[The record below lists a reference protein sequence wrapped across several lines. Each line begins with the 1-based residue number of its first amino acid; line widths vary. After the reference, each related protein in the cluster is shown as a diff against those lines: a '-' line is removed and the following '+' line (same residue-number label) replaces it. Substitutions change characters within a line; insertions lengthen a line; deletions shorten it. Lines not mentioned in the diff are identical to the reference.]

1 MSIPTDLDPRIERT
15 RKVVLEATAELIGEC
30 GFGRTSVEAISER
43 SGVARSTIYRHWPE
57 RDALL
62 FESVGKK
69 MERIQASYTG
79 ELRADLILTF
89 SHLGEMLSD
98 ESTRSILASFFAEST
113 RDPHMAR
120 LNTKITKVRREA
132 ISRLIEDAVAQGKLP
147 AKTDSHQM
155 ADDLVA
161 GIFFKG
167 MILREA
173 PDTDWIE
180 AHVDRWIHIYSAG

>member
-1 MSIPTDLDPRIERT
+1 MSIPPDLDPRVERT
-15 RKVVLEATAELIGEC
+15 RKVVLEAAAELIGEC

-98 ESTRSILASFFAEST
+98 EHPKHPCVLLRRI
-113 RDPHMAR
+113 
-120 LNTKITKVRREA
+120 NTGPEHGETE
-132 ISRLIEDAVAQGKLP
+132 
-147 AKTDSHQM
+147 HQ
-155 ADDLVA
+155 DHE
-161 GIFFKG
+161 GQ
-167 MILREA
+167 
-173 PDTDWIE
+173 T
-180 AHVDRWIHIYSAG
+180 

>member
-1 MSIPTDLDPRIERT
+1 MTIPTDLDPRIERT

-30 GFGRTSVEAISER
+30 GFGRTSIEAISER

-57 RDALL
+57 RTALL
-62 FESVGKK
+62 FESVGRK

-79 ELRADLILTF
+79 ELRADLIITF
-89 SHLGEMLSD
+89 SHLGEMLSN

-113 RDPHMAR
+113 RDPDMAK
-120 LNTKITKVRREA
+120 LNTKITKARRDA
-132 ISRLIEDAVAQGKLP
+132 ISRLIEDAVVQEQLP
-147 AKTDSHQM
+147 PETDSHQM

-167 MILREA
+167 MILRES
-173 PDTDWIE
+173 PDTHWIE
-180 AHVDRWIHIYSAG
+180 AHVDRWITIYSRA

>member
-1 MSIPTDLDPRIERT
+1 MTIPTDLDPRIERT

-30 GFGRTSVEAISER
+30 GFGRTSIEAISER

-57 RDALL
+57 RTALL
-62 FESVGKK
+62 FESVGRK

-79 ELRADLILTF
+79 ELRADLIITF
-89 SHLGEMLSD
+89 SHLGEMLSN

-113 RDPHMAR
+113 RDPDMAK
-120 LNTKITKVRREA
+120 LNTKITKARRDA
-132 ISRLIEDAVAQGKLP
+132 ISRLIEDAVVQEQLP
-147 AKTDSHQM
+147 PETDSHQM

-167 MILREA
+167 MILRES
-173 PDTDWIE
+173 PDTH
-180 AHVDRWIHIYSAG
+180 AHSAPEEPVA